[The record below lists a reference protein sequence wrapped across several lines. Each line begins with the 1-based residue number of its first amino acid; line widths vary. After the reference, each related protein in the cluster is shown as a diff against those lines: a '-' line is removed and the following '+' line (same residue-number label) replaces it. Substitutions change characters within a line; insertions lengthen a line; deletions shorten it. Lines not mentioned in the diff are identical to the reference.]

1 MLGRNTEHTR
11 TLRKTLVCTL
21 LLSILLITLLNIK
34 SVNAQTI
41 SLGTSLGVF
50 GTPVMV
56 TGSGFFVNDTTCT
69 ISGPPVA
76 RFSSSCTISGGAV
89 TGSFVVGNAQAND
102 YLVTVTGFPGPPQPP
117 DNLPVPDSAQ
127 AAFEIYL
134 SLNPISAQ
142 VGSIIEVFG
151 ASFSSSDTLCSF
163 SGIVVGKFSH
173 CVIDGS

>member
-1 MLGRNTEHTR
+1 
-11 TLRKTLVCTL
+11 
-21 LLSILLITLLNIK
+21 LSILLITLLNIK

-56 TGSGFFVNDTTCT
+56 TGSGFFVNDTT
-69 ISGPPVA
+69 
-76 RFSSSCTISGGAV
+76 CTISGGAV

-151 ASFSSSDTLCSF
+151 A
-163 SGIVVGKFSH
+163 
-173 CVIDGS
+173 